1 VVVCLFASRA
11 PGRRPTPA
19 QNWHKTALD
28 PEVLE
33 RTVAQDP
40 ISEIEESNKPV
51 LPIEMPCLA
60 GLDGTQDRV
69 IFFLNVCF
77 SSLPESLRLDLG
89 FYTGMC
95 LLSIIARPGRLQ
107 RKKSE
112 MPAQCRHSD
121 IRTTQA
127 WLRGLRQAQL
137 NELGGENLS

>member
-1 VVVCLFASRA
+1 VVVCLFASKV

-33 RTVAQDP
+33 LAVAPKTV

-60 GLDGTQDRV
+60 DLDGTQDRV

-77 SSLPESLRLDLG
+77 SSLPESLRPDLG
-89 FYTGMC
+89 FLHRNVFT
-95 LLSIIARPGRLQ
+95 IDNRA
-107 RKKSE
+107 
-112 MPAQCRHSD
+112 A
-121 IRTTQA
+121 
-127 WLRGLRQAQL
+127 
-137 NELGGENLS
+137 